1 MRIVHLADLHLGIRV
16 YGFSLL
22 DEQKHILNQI
32 LEKIEQI
39 GPQAVLICGDVYDKA
54 QPSSTAVSLLD
65 DFFRRLLQCGCEVLV
80 IPGNHDSPER
90 LAFGAA
96 IFRHQGLHIAG
107 PFAGRPEIVTLQDTA
122 GEVDFVLLPFLRPA
136 VVRPFAANEDI
147 DTAAAAVKFA
157 LSQIDYR
164 PGRRYVLLA
173 HQFAV
178 VGGSLP
184 QQSESEMI
192 YAGGIESVDISL
204 FEPFSYVALGHL
216 HKPQRMGQDHIRYAG
231 SPLKYSFS
239 ESKPDKILLQ
249 IDLPGTGDAICTEH
263 PLRPLYDLRV
273 LRGAFAD
280 LMAEGAKLLS
290 ADDRTRFDYLKVVL
304 TDDDVLVDPLPNLRQ
319 YYPHI
324 MQMQLEKAGHNP
336 IEVAQEI
343 DGDDLISTTPGEM
356 FARFYSSRTG
366 KEFKQEDIKIL
377 QRLEIKGGSEL
388 QGAEQ

>member
-16 YGFSLL
+16 CGFSLL
-22 DEQKHILNQI
+22 DDQKHILNQI
-32 LEKIEQI
+32 LEEIEQI
-39 GPQAVLICGDVYDKA
+39 RPQAVLICGDVYDKA

-65 DFFRRLLQCGCEVLV
+65 DFLGRMLQCGCAVLI

-90 LAFGAA
+90 LAFGAS

-107 PFAGRPEIVTLQDTA
+107 PFAGRPEIVTLQDEA

-136 VVRPFAANEDI
+136 MVRPFAESEEIN
-147 DTAAAAVKFA
+147 TAAAAVKFA

-164 PGRRYVLLA
+164 PGRRYVLLT

-178 VGGSLP
+178 AGGSLP

-192 YAGGIESVDISL
+192 YAGGIEAVDISL

-216 HKPQRMGQDHIRYAG
+216 HKPQRMGKDHIRYAG

-239 ESKPDKILLQ
+239 ESKPDKTLLQ
-249 IDLPGTGDAICTEH
+249 IDLPGTGDAVCTEH

-273 LRGAFAD
+273 LRGAFAE
-280 LMAEGAKLLS
+280 LMAEGAKLLT
-290 ADDRTRFDYLKVVL
+290 ADDRARFDYLKVVL

-324 MQMQLEKAGHNP
+324 MQMQLEKIGRDSS
-336 IEVAQEI
+336 EVTQEI
-343 DGDDLISTTPGEM
+343 DGDDLSRTTPGEM
-356 FARFYSSRTG
+356 FARFYASRTG
-366 KEFKQEDIKIL
+366 QEFKREDIKIL
-377 QRLEIKGGSEL
+377 QRLDIKGSHEL
-388 QGAEQ
+388 RGAKQ

>member
-22 DEQKHILNQI
+22 DDQKHILNQI

-39 GPQAVLICGDVYDKA
+39 RPQAVLICGDVYDKA

-65 DFFRRLLQCGCEVLV
+65 DFLGRLLQCGCKVLV

-90 LAFGAA
+90 LAFGAS

-107 PFAGRPEIVTLQDTA
+107 SFAGRPEIVTLQDEA

-136 VVRPFAANEDI
+136 MVRPFAESEEIN
-147 DTAAAAVKFA
+147 TAAAAVKFA

-164 PGRRYVLLA
+164 PGRRYVLLT

-178 VGGSLP
+178 AGGSLP
-184 QQSESEMI
+184 QQSESETI
-192 YAGGIESVDISL
+192 YAGGIEAVDIAF
-204 FEPFSYVALGHL
+204 FEAFSYVALGHL
-216 HKPQRMGQDHIRYAG
+216 HKPQYMGKDHIRYAG

-239 ESKPDKILLQ
+239 ENKPDKTLLQ
-249 IDLPGTGDAICTEH
+249 IDLPGTGDAVCTEH

-273 LRGAFAD
+273 LRGAFAE
-280 LMAEGAKLLS
+280 LMAEGAKLLT
-290 ADDRTRFDYLKVVL
+290 ADDRARFDYLKVVL

-324 MQMQLEKAGHNP
+324 MQMQLEKIGYDST
-336 IEVAQEI
+336 EVAREI
-343 DGDDLISTTPGEM
+343 DGDDLISTTPAEM
-356 FARFYSSRTG
+356 FARFYASRTG
-366 KEFKQEDIKIL
+366 QEFKQEEIKIMQRLDIK
-377 QRLEIKGGSEL
+377 GSHEL
-388 QGAEQ
+388 RGAKQ